1 MKTLILSLFAVL
13 CININAQ
20 LEKGVWQ
27 LQNPA
32 QMHMS
37 FNLHFTNG
45 QVSEAFLNMNTGQ
58 YGHTKGTYR
67 LSGNLLEIFLNG
79 QKYSYRLTWANT
91 NKIILSN
98 SRGTLTYALSNTPE
112 DQYMSNYLLWSDLSG
127 NSRSGYQQQTPV
139 KRELCYTCGGTGRCV
154 ICRGSGECSACYKT
168 RKCQRCGGT
177 GYER

>member
-13 CININAQ
+13 CINASAQ
-20 LEKGVWQ
+20 LEKGVRQ

-32 QMHMS
+32 RMNMS
-37 FNLHFTNG
+37 FNLQFKNG
-45 QVSEAFLNMNTGQ
+45 QVNESFMDMNTGQ
-58 YGHTKGTYR
+58 CGQTKGTYR

-79 QKYSYRLTWANT
+79 QKYLYRLTWASA

-98 SRGTLTYALSNTPE
+98 SRAALTYALSRTPD
-112 DQYMSNYLLWSDLSG
+112 DQYMYNYLLWSDLSG
-127 NSRSGYQQQTPV
+127 NSSSGYQQQTPA
-139 KRELCYTCGGTGRCV
+139 KRELCYTCGGTGRCI

-168 RKCQRCGGT
+168 RKCQRCSGT